1 MDPIKSV
8 RFVLV
13 FIVLVIEAVKDF
25 RKKEVNIP
33 VLGILVAA
41 AMVMFFLGKDI
52 SVSNAIIGLAEGLLL
67 ILVSIMTKGQI
78 GIGDGILLAAC
89 GLMLGGKDNMVMFFF
104 ACLSSAIASV
114 LIMIIK
120 KADKK
125 TKIPFVPFMIPGFLI
140 MVLLSLG

>member
-33 VLGILVAA
+33 VLGILVVA
-41 AMVMFFLGKDI
+41 AMVMIFLGKEI

-67 ILVSIMTKGQI
+67 ILVSVMTKGQI
-78 GIGDGILLAAC
+78 GMGDGILLAAC

-104 ACLSSAIASV
+104 ACLSSAIVSV

-125 TKIPFVPFMIPGFLI
+125 TTIPFVPFMIPGFLI

>member
-1 MDPIKSV
+1 MDSIRSV

-33 VLGILVAA
+33 VLGILVVA
-41 AMVMFFLGKDI
+41 AMVMIFLGKDI

-67 ILVSIMTKGQI
+67 ILVSVMTKGQI
-78 GIGDGILLAAC
+78 GMGDGILLAAC
-89 GLMLGGKDNMVMFFF
+89 GLMLGGKDNLVMFFF
-104 ACLSSAIASV
+104 ACLSSAIVSV

-125 TKIPFVPFMIPGFLI
+125 TTIPFVPFMIPGFLI

>member
-1 MDPIKSV
+1 MDPIKIV

-13 FIVLVIEAVKDF
+13 FIVLVIEALKDF

-33 VLGILVAA
+33 VLGILVVA
-41 AMVMFFLGKDI
+41 AMVMIFLGKDI

-67 ILVSIMTKGQI
+67 ILVSVMTKGQI
-78 GIGDGILLAAC
+78 GMGDGILLAAC

-104 ACLSSAIASV
+104 ACLSSAIVSV

-125 TKIPFVPFMIPGFLI
+125 TTIPFVPFMIPGFLI

>member
-25 RKKEVNIP
+25 RKKELDIP
-33 VLGILVAA
+33 VLGILVVA
-41 AMVMFFLGKDI
+41 AMVMIFLGKDI

-67 ILVSIMTKGQI
+67 ILVSVMTKGQI
-78 GIGDGILLAAC
+78 GMGDGILLAAC

-104 ACLSSAIASV
+104 ACLSSAIVSV

-125 TKIPFVPFMIPGFLI
+125 TTIPFVPFMIPGFLI

>member
-25 RKKEVNIP
+25 RKKEVDIP
-33 VLGILVAA
+33 VLGILVVA
-41 AMVMFFLGKDI
+41 AMVMIFLGKDI

-67 ILVSIMTKGQI
+67 ILVSVMTKGQI
-78 GIGDGILLAAC
+78 GMGDGILLAAC

-104 ACLSSAIASV
+104 ACLSSAIVSV

-125 TKIPFVPFMIPGFLI
+125 TTIPFVPFMIPGFLI